1 MPKPSDEEISRVIA
15 ENVAVYKRAGI
26 SIKGSKP
33 LTREEVRKLNAARR
47 EVRAEAARR
56 MKKSKK

>member
-15 ENVAVYKRAGI
+15 ENQATFKRAGI
-26 SIKGSKP
+26 STKGSKP
-33 LTREEVRKLNAARR
+33 LTKEEVRKLNAALR